1 MEIYS
6 MTYVSLF
13 NGQLWTETN
22 IFNNRESWEEAYN
35 EEIRD
40 IADNIDDDEEKEQF
54 LKEFESKF
62 DFYAHWENWDGT
74 EMCLLKTQCHNTEY
88 RDDFWD

>member
-40 IADNIDDDEEKEQF
+40 IVDNIDDNEEKELF
-54 LKEFESKF
+54 LK
-62 DFYAHWENWDGT
+62 
-74 EMCLLKTQCHNTEY
+74 
-88 RDDFWD
+88 